1 MQIDLN
7 KLDAAIVILALIVII
22 LFMTGALG

>member
-22 LFMTGALG
+22 LFMTGVLG